1 MSRVILHI
9 DLNAFFANAE
19 ILRYP
24 QYKNKPVVI
33 CKNSINSVITTS
45 NYIARKYGINSAMPL
60 SIAKSYCPNLII
72 IDPDFDY
79 YKKISNQFFDLIKEF
94 SPIIEKASIDECYID
109 VTNSISMYSKPLD
122 LIYAIKSKLLN
133 DLGLE
138 CSIGIAPNK
147 FLAKMASDMLKPNGI
162 TILRKK
168 EIQTKL
174 WPLDIK
180 NFYGIGKKT
189 INKCYEN
196 NLKTIGDIAHADLKL
211 LISIFGKNYAF
222 IIKDKANGNDNDPV
236 EVNNTIKSI
245 STSRNYFDPL
255 SDNNEI
261 EFIINNHILDVIHR
275 LNYNKLSSYTI
286 FFSIGYNHDKPKTY
300 SKKYDVIIDNYIHF
314 KRLIS
319 DIIDDNN
326 IELYNV
332 TFLGV
337 GLLDCVSI
345 EEKELSLFD
354 FSNNPSTNDII
365 NKINKI
371 MNKKVLKRGN
381 E

>member
-1 MSRVILHI
+1 MARVILHI

-24 QYKNKPVVI
+24 QYKNQPVVI
-33 CKNSINSVITTS
+33 CKNSINSVITTA
-45 NYIARKYGINSAMPL
+45 NYVARKYGISSAMPL
-60 SIAKSYCPNLII
+60 SIAKSYCPNLIV
-72 IDPDFDY
+72 IDPDFEY

-94 SPIIEKASIDECYID
+94 SSIVEKASIDECYID
-109 VTNSISMYSKPLD
+109 VTDVISSYSKPLD
-122 LIYAIKSKLLN
+122 LVYSIKNKIFN

-147 FLAKMASDMLKPNGI
+147 FLAKMASDMFKPNGI

-174 WPLDIK
+174 WPLDVK
-180 NFYGIGKKT
+180 EFYGIGKKT
-189 INKCYEN
+189 ITKCYEN
-196 NLKTIGDIAHADLKL
+196 NLKTIGDIANADLKL
-211 LISIFGKNYAF
+211 LINIFGKNYAF
-222 IIKDKANGNDNDPV
+222 IIKEKANGIDNDEV
-236 EVNNTIKSI
+236 EVNNTVKSI

-255 SDNNEI
+255 FDDSEI
-261 EFIINNHILDVIHR
+261 DFILNNHILDVIQR
-275 LNYNKLSSYTI
+275 LNYNKLSSYTV
-286 FFSIGYNHDKPKTY
+286 FFSIGHNHDKPKNY
-300 SKKYDVIIDNYIHF
+300 SKKFNFSINNTSDL
-314 KRLIS
+314 KKLIN

-332 TFLGV
+332 TFLGA
-337 GLLDCVSI
+337 GLLDCI
-345 EEKELSLFD
+345 QNDDKELSLFD
-354 FSNNPSTNDII
+354 FNSNPSTNDII

-371 MNKKVLKRGN
+371 MNKKVLKKGN

>member
-1 MSRVILHI
+1 MARVILHI

-33 CKNSINSVITTS
+33 CKNSINSVITTA

-60 SIAKSYCPNLII
+60 SIAKSYCSNLII
-72 IDPDFDY
+72 IDPDFEY

-94 SPIIEKASIDECYID
+94 SPLIEKASIDECYID
-109 VTNSISMYSKPLD
+109 ITNVISKYSKPLD
-122 LIYAIKSKLLN
+122 LVYAIKNKILN
-133 DLGLE
+133 HLGLE

-180 NFYGIGKKT
+180 HFHGIGKRT

-196 NLKTIGDIAHADLKL
+196 HLMTIGDIANADLKL
-211 LISIFGKNYAF
+211 LINIFGKNYAF
-222 IIKDKANGNDNDPV
+222 IIKDRANGRDNDPV
-236 EVNNTIKSI
+236 EVNNAIKSI

-275 LNYNKLSSYTI
+275 LKHNKLSSYTV
-286 FFSIGYNHDKPKTY
+286 FFSIGHDHNKPKSY
-300 SKKYDVIIDNYIHF
+300 SKKYSFVIDNSIDL
-314 KRLIS
+314 KRLVN

-337 GLLDCVSI
+337 GLLDCVTF
-345 EEKELSLFD
+345 EERELSLFD
-354 FSNNPSTNDII
+354 FNDNPSTNDII

-371 MNKKVLKRGN
+371 MKKKVLKKGN